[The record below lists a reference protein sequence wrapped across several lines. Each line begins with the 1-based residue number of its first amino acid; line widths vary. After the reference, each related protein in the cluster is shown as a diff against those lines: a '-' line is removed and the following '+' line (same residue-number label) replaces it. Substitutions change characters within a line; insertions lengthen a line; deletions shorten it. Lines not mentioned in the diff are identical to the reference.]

1 MTKTLGQQEG
11 MELRVWQ
18 HSLVFLAACLLLF
31 TRRPDA
37 IVHAQFYAE
46 AGHVWFADAYNLGWW
61 NALFRAQDG
70 YFQTFSRL
78 GAALALL
85 APFAQTPLVL
95 NIIAIAAQ
103 ALPVN
108 LLTASRSAGWGSLR
122 LRALLA
128 VIYLALPNYG
138 EVSFG
143 ITESQ
148 WLLALSV
155 FLLLVARAPQGW
167 LGRCFDL
174 VLVLL
179 SGLSGPFCI
188 FLLPI
193 AVFAALKRRARWPWA
208 PAGVLA
214 MCVTIQAYA
223 LLVIDRTG
231 RAHPPL
237 GASPALLARI
247 LGGNVIL
254 GAILGRIPF
263 ATMPGEGIFIVLLC
277 AAAVGTLIASSCFF
291 RPGIEMKLFLALAGM
306 IFVAALLF
314 PVTNPPAGST
324 VWQMLAK
331 AFAVR
336 YWVFPSLAFAWSLV
350 WCARQGNVVLRAAS
364 VMLLCAMC
372 LGALI
377 NWIEPPQRDLHFA
390 EYAASFEAA
399 PAGTVITIPES
410 PKGWTIRLIKHA
422 SR

>member
-1 MTKTLGQQEG
+1 MTKTLGQLEG
-11 MELRVWQ
+11 MEPRAWQ
-18 HSLVFLAACLLLF
+18 HCLVFVTACVLFF

-61 NALFRAQDG
+61 NVLFRAQDG

-85 APFAQTPLVL
+85 APFAQAPLVM
-95 NIIAIAAQ
+95 NMIAIAAQ

-108 LLTASRSAGWGSLR
+108 LLVSVRSASWGSLR
-122 LRALLA
+122 WRALLA

-155 FLLLVARAPQGW
+155 FLLLVARASQGW
-167 LGRCFDL
+167 PGRCFDL

-193 AVFAALKRRARWPWA
+193 AVFVALKRRDRWPWA
-208 PAGVLA
+208 PVGVLT
-214 MCVTIQAYA
+214 MCVLIQAYA

-247 LGGNVIL
+247 LGGNVVL
-254 GAILGRIPF
+254 GSILGRIPF
-263 ATMPGEGIFIVLLC
+263 ATMPGTGIFILLIC
-277 AAAVGTLIASSCFF
+277 AAIVGTVIAAACFF
-291 RPGIEMKLFLALAGM
+291 RSGAEMRLFLVLAGM
-306 IFVAALLF
+306 IFVAALVF

-336 YWVFPSLAFAWSLV
+336 YWVFPSLAFAWSLA
-350 WCARQGNVVLRAAS
+350 WCARQGSAALRVVS
-364 VMLLCAMC
+364 IVLLCAMS
-372 LGALI
+372 LGALA
-377 NWIEPPQRDLHFA
+377 NWIEPRQKDLHFG
-390 EYAASFEAA
+390 ECAAGFAAA
-399 PAGTVITIPES
+399 PAGTVIAIPES
-410 PKGWTIRLIKHA
+410 PEGWTIRLIKHA